1 MQYTTETLYEYC
13 EINKITLI
21 KNYKDIKIKR
31 ENYIEGNCSLAGC
44 INLFNKNFR
53 QLVKTVAYCEECMK
67 QISSNKIKNQ
77 KVKYDKNELIKFCN
91 TNKINI
97 NMINFDQFI
106 NRDAI
111 IKGKCLTNE
120 CNNLF
125 SKSFRELLKHNGYCS
140 NCCKENGK
148 IKIINTNLERYGVE
162 CCLLSEVIKTKGK
175 NTMIQKYG
183 VEFALQ
189 CETFKQNMKNNNLQK
204 YGVEHVL
211 QIPEVRNQIIKTNLE
226 KYGAE
231 NPQQNKEILEKT
243 KQTNLE
249 RYGAKNYF
257 ETKECQEKI
266 KQTSLKKYGV
276 EHHSQNSEVAERM
289 LKGSFNKKQY
299 IMPSGKIIDYQG
311 YENFAFD
318 ELINIEKIEEDDLI
332 ISRKEVP
339 ELWYMDKLG
348 KKRRHYVDMFIKSQ
362 NRCIEVKSN
371 WTNQDKNNV
380 FEKQKAAIELGYTYE
395 IWIYDAKGNKL
406 FTY

>member
-1 MQYTTETLYEYC
+1 
-13 EINKITLI
+13 
-21 KNYKDIKIKR
+21 
-31 ENYIEGNCSLAGC
+31 
-44 INLFNKNFR
+44 
-53 QLVKTVAYCEECMK
+53 
-67 QISSNKIKNQ
+67 
-77 KVKYDKNELIKFCN
+77 
-91 TNKINI
+91 
-97 NMINFDQFI
+97 
-106 NRDAI
+106 
-111 IKGKCLTNE
+111 
-120 CNNLF
+120 
-125 SKSFRELLKHNGYCS
+125 
-140 NCCKENGK
+140 
-148 IKIINTNLERYGVE
+148 
-162 CCLLSEVIKTKGK
+162 
-175 NTMIQKYG
+175 MIQKYG
-183 VEFALQ
+183 VEFASQ
-189 CETFKQNMKNNNLQK
+189 GENFKQNMKNNNFQK

-211 QIPEVRNQIIKTNLE
+211 QIPEVRKQIIKTNLE

-231 NPQQNKEILEKT
+231 NPQQNSKIKEKT
-243 KQTNLE
+243 NLTNLE
-249 RYGAKNYF
+249 KYGTKNYF

-318 ELINIEKIEEDDLI
+318 ELINIEKNEEDDLI